1 MFTLMNV
8 ARVVVALLLV
18 TATSSCQ
25 SQSNSVKEQWAERE
39 KFPGCGS
46 IELSQGE
53 KVTATSHSEVRC
65 MTEAIDSG
73 TGAELVVSSPTTEG
87 DLIRDHYRLYPDRR
101 LEWYIDS
108 SDDPNA
114 GVDWELIDCIRPVW
128 LPRVTCPD
136 VGPY

>member
-1 MFTLMNV
+1 MFTRMLSIR
-8 ARVVVALLLV
+8 ALVVVLL
-18 TATSSCQ
+18 AMGMSSCQ

-39 KFPGCGS
+39 KFPDCGS
-46 IELSQGE
+46 IELNQGD
-53 KVTATSHSEVRC
+53 KVTATSHTEVTC
-65 MTEAIDSG
+65 MSDAIDSG

-87 DLIRDHYRLYPDRR
+87 DQIRNHYRLYPDRH

-108 SDDPNA
+108 SDDPHSD
-114 GVDWELIDCIRPVW
+114 VDWELIDCIRPVW

>member
-1 MFTLMNV
+1 MNA
-8 ARVVVALLLV
+8 ARVVVALVLV
-18 TATSSCQ
+18 AGTSACQ

-39 KFPGCGS
+39 KFPSCGS

-53 KVTATSHSEVRC
+53 EVTATSHSEVAC
-65 MTEAIDSG
+65 MTDAADAA
-73 TGAELVVSSPTTEG
+73 TGAELTVSSPTIEG
-87 DLIRDHYRLYPDRR
+87 DMIRNHYRLYPDRR

-108 SDDPNA
+108 SDDTYA
-114 GVDWELIDCIRPVW
+114 GVVWELIDCIRPVW